1 MMHHRMSEDAVKVSR
16 PASSR
21 SGQVVA
27 LCVGASLVFGISGAA
42 SAQPS
47 DPAPPPSGKQ
57 LFEEGVRLM
66 AEGRNAEA
74 CPKFEA
80 ARNID
85 PTKIGLLLQLASCY
99 EAAGK
104 VASARAG
111 YEQAEAAAILAK
123 DRRATD
129 AHKKSA
135 TLAPRVPKLLV
146 TVAAEARELRDLV
159 IELDGHPTTATMWG
173 VLVPVDPGTH
183 VVTASASDKKRW
195 SGSVDVAEG
204 ATAAI
209 EVPGLED
216 AIAPAPA
223 PPSAPVPPPL
233 PQPASPPPAP
243 LPRIQPPPE
252 PVVPVDVQTPQW
264 SAQKTGGVVL
274 MGLGGAGA
282 VAGVVWAVLAHQQS
296 GVLDATC
303 PSHVGCAPGLAQA
316 VSQHRTYSTA
326 EVVAFAAASV
336 AIGTGVVVY
345 LTAPTA
351 LTAPVRPGAGVT
363 ARIGIGY
370 AGIEGDF

>member
-1 MMHHRMSEDAVKVSR
+1 MMHHRMSEDAVKVPRSTASR
-16 PASSR
+16 F
-21 SGQVVA
+21 GQGVA
-27 LCVGASLVFGISGAA
+27 RCVSASLIFVLSGAA

-47 DPAPPPSGKQ
+47 DAAPTPSGKQ

-104 VASARAG
+104 VASARAT

-129 AHKKSA
+129 AHKKSEA
-135 TLAPRVPKLLV
+135 LAPRVPKLLV
-146 TVAAEARELRDLV
+146 TVAAEARELRNLV

-173 VLVPVDPGTH
+173 VLVPVDSGTH

-243 LPRIQPPPE
+243 LPRSQPP

-303 PSHVGCAPGLAQA
+303 PSHVGCAPGLARA
-316 VSQHRTYSTA
+316 VSQYRTYSTA
-326 EVVAFAAASV
+326 EVVAFASAGA

-351 LTAPVRPGAGVT
+351 PARPGAIVT
-363 ARIGIGY
+363 AHFGIGY
-370 AGIEGDF
+370 AGIEGGF